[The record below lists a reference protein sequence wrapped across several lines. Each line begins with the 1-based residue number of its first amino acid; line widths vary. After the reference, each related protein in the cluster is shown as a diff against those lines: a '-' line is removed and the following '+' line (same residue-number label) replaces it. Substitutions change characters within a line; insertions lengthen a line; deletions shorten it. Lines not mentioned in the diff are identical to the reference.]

1 MQSNDVIEVV
11 TPLGVGAAKLP
22 YSRMWLPFLRALR
35 VYWWSRV
42 AVRHLSSVESPV
54 APFLRRVEIPVIGER
69 SESGDQRMPP
79 GRPGAPIH
87 GIASDV
93 ATAEGWRRDART
105 GSCRSRRP

>member
-35 VYWWSRV
+35 VYWRRRV

-54 APFLRRVEIPVIGER
+54 ALFVRRVEIPVVGEG
-69 SESGDQRMPP
+69 SESGDQRTPP
-79 GRPGAPIH
+79 GSRRQSRSIDANR
-87 GIASDV
+87 
-93 ATAEGWRRDART
+93 ERRDPR
-105 GSCRSRRP
+105 RSV